1 MARAWQPTLLLP
13 RASVKPRRPGAAWSI
28 VAAMQPSVESASR
41 INLRWIVR
49 LRWGAVVGQ
58 VVTILFAARMVHEA
72 LPVKALLAV
81 CAALALVNLGTDL
94 WLRKGGNPSERACG
108 LNLLLDVL
116 ALTALLA
123 LSGGAYNPFAVLYL
137 VHITIAAVVLPARWS
152 LALSAVSIAAYTLL
166 QLLPEGPLLFLGG
179 EDQLLLHA
187 RGRWVAFVVAAVFIG
202 TFTLRMSGSLRS
214 REAELEETRSDA
226 EAAERLAALGTVAAG
241 TAHELNTPLGTIAIL
256 AGELAAQLEGDRR
269 ADAEEIRNQVGRC
282 KQIITGMLAPRGGAD
297 LEEAKEFE
305 VAPVLEAAVKRWQ
318 EGRPGPK
325 PVLEIQPQAARA
337 RARLPVH
344 AFERAIANL
353 LDNAAEATENR
364 PAREVRIGL
373 TRSHGELRIQVSD
386 NGVGVPEPL
395 LRRIGEPFFTTKE
408 PGRGTGLGL
417 YLARHVVER
426 QGGEM
431 SVASAEGRGTEV
443 TLTVPEAGA

>member
-1 MARAWQPTLLLP
+1 MP
-13 RASVKPRRPGAAWSI
+13 
-28 VAAMQPSVESASR
+28 PSVESASR

-58 VVTILFAARMVHEA
+58 VVTILLAARMLHEA
-72 LPVKALLAV
+72 LPVKALLGV
-81 CAALALVNLGTDL
+81 CAALALVNLGTHV
-94 WLRKGGNPSERACG
+94 WLLKGGNPSERASG
-108 LNLLLDVL
+108 LNLLGDVL

-137 VHITIAAVVLPARWS
+137 VHITIAAVVLPPRWS
-152 LALSAVSIAAYTLL
+152 LALTAVSIAAYTLL
-166 QLLPEGPLLFLGG
+166 QLMPEGPLLVLGG
-179 EDQLLLHA
+179 EDQLVLHA

-202 TFTLRMSGSLRS
+202 TFTLRMSGSLRR
-214 REAELEETRSDA
+214 REASGA
-226 EAAERLAALGTVAAG
+226 EAAERLAALGTLAAG

-269 ADAEEIRNQVGRC
+269 AEAEEIRNQVQRC

-297 LEEAKEFE
+297 LEEPKEFE

-325 PVLEIQPQAARA
+325 PVLDIQPQATRA

-373 TRSHGELRIQVSD
+373 TRSQGELRIQVSD
-386 NGVGVPEPL
+386 NGIGVPEPL

-431 SVASAEGRGTEV
+431 RVASAEGRGTEV
-443 TLTVPEAGA
+443 ILTVPEAGA

>member
-1 MARAWQPTLLLP
+1 MP
-13 RASVKPRRPGAAWSI
+13 
-28 VAAMQPSVESASR
+28 PSLESASL

-58 VVTILFAARMVHEA
+58 VITILFAARMLHGA
-72 LPVKALLAV
+72 LPVRWLLAV
-81 CAALALVNLGTDL
+81 CAALALANLATHL
-94 WLRKGGNPSERACG
+94 WLRRGGNPTERACG
-108 LNLLLDVL
+108 LNLLGDVL

-123 LSGGAYNPFAVLYL
+123 LSGGAYNPFAVLYM
-137 VHITIAAVVLPARWS
+137 VHITIGAVVLPARWS
-152 LALSAVSIAAYTLL
+152 LALTLTSIAAYTLL
-166 QLLPEGPLLFLGG
+166 LLLPEGPLLSLGS
-179 EDQLLLHA
+179 EEQLAFHA

-202 TFTLRMSGSLRS
+202 TFTLRMSASLRR
-214 REAELEETRSDA
+214 REAELELTRSDA
-226 EAAERLAALGTVAAG
+226 EAAERLAALGTLAAG

-269 ADAEEIRNQVGRC
+269 AEAEEVRNQVRRC
-282 KQIITGMLAPRGGAD
+282 KQIITGMLAPPGGAD
-297 LEEAKEFE
+297 LEEPKEVE

-318 EGRPGPK
+318 EGRPGPP
-325 PVLEIQPQAARA
+325 PVLDIQPQTARA
-337 RARLPVH
+337 RARLPVQ
-344 AFERAIANL
+344 AFERAIKNL

-364 PAREVRIGL
+364 SAREVRISL
-373 TRSHGELRIQVSD
+373 ARLRGELRIQVSD

-408 PGRGTGLGL
+408 PGHGTGLGL

-431 SVASAEGRGTEV
+431 TVTSAEGRGTEV